1 MLNIN
6 TATAAELESLP
17 GIGPVLAQ
25 RIVAHRVAHG
35 PFGAIEDIIDV
46 SGIGEGYYAQI
57 RDLITVRVER
67 RHMKAEV
74 VLTVSES
81 KRLIAKGVASLS
93 YIQDKLEK
101 GIIVVPSGSTNAY
114 IYEELTG
121 QTIDKRAYLAGRT
134 WPAAN
139 KPDWQVKPMADLVL
153 VDGTPSTEFDRFTA
167 LLQMQPGDVYVKGA
181 NALNYN
187 AGVAGVS
194 IGNPTGGTV
203 GGSLGHIIG
212 RKLRLL
218 IPVGLE
224 KEVPYDIVEAS
235 ALLASDE
242 EQLGS
247 VLSLF
252 PIHGEIFTEIEAW
265 ASCSGSTRYPWR
277 RAASR
282 APRAGCACSCWAS
295 ATMSRTRWTLSRASR
310 ASPL

>member
-1 MLNIN
+1 
-6 TATAAELESLP
+6 
-17 GIGPVLAQ
+17 
-25 RIVAHRVAHG
+25 
-35 PFGAIEDIIDV
+35 
-46 SGIGEGYYAQI
+46 
-57 RDLITVRVER
+57 
-67 RHMKAEV
+67 MKAEV
-74 VLTVSES
+74 VLTVSEC
-81 KRLIAKGVASLS
+81 KRLIAKGVASLRF
-93 YIQDKLEK
+93 IQEKMEK

-139 KPDWQVKPMADLVL
+139 KPNWDVRPIADLVL
-153 VDGTPSTEFDRFTA
+153 VDGKPNTELDRFTA
-167 LLQMQPGDVYVKGA
+167 LERMQAGDVYIKGA

-235 ALLASDE
+235 ALLASEDE
-242 EQLGS
+242 QTGS
-247 VLSLF
+247 VLSLW
-252 PIHGEIFTEIEAW
+252 PIHGEIFTEIEALGILYGVDVIPV
-265 ASCSGSTRYPWR
+265 AAGGIAGAEGSLRLLLLGEREDIEDALAFVESIQGEP
-277 RAASR
+277 
-282 APRAGCACSCWAS
+282 
-295 ATMSRTRWTLSRASR
+295 
-310 ASPL
+310 PLL